1 MRVVAGKYG
10 GRRILAP
17 KGRSTRP
24 TADRVRESLF
34 SRLGDLEGCSVLDLF
49 AGSGSLGLEALSRG
63 AKSAVFIDQ
72 ASTAIT
78 AVRANINSLKL
89 GDRCQ
94 VIKGAAKVELQ
105 RLQAAGVSFHLV
117 FLDPPYGAELSL
129 DALVGVRPLLEVGG
143 EAILESSAA
152 EDLVKVPGFR
162 VLDERSYGQTRI
174 TRYNAEPG

>member
-34 SRLGDLEGCSVLDLF
+34 SRLGDLEGRRVLDLF

-105 RLQAAGVSFHLV
+105 RFQAAGVSFHLV

-152 EDLVKVPGFR
+152 EDLVKVPGFKI
-162 VLDERSYGQTRI
+162 LDERSYGQTRI